1 VYVQVNKIEGYNML
15 RYTNA
20 NNVSE
25 LATNATAVA
34 YCAVD
39 KCVYTSFNFYNKT
52 KHSAGDILH
61 FFAKRTAKNGA
72 LENVRVSIQNDSVV
86 AWQT

>member
-1 VYVQVNKIEGYNML
+1 ML

-34 YCAVD
+34 YCAED
-39 KCVYTSFNFYNKT
+39 KAVYTSFNFYSKT
-52 KHSAGDILH
+52 KHSAGDIMH
-61 FFAKRTAKNGA
+61 FFAKRKAANGA
-72 LENVRVSIQNDSVV
+72 LENVRVAIQNDSVV
-86 AWQT
+86 SWQT

>member
-1 VYVQVNKIEGYNML
+1 ML

-34 YCAVD
+34 YCAAD
-39 KCVYTSFNFYNKT
+39 KCVYTSFNFYKKQ
-52 KHSAGDILH
+52 KHSAGDIMH
-61 FFAKRTAKNGA
+61 FFAKRKAANGA
-72 LENVRVSIQNDSVV
+72 LENVRVAIQNDSVV
-86 AWQT
+86 SWQT

>member
-1 VYVQVNKIEGYNML
+1 ML

-20 NNVSE
+20 NNVSN

-39 KCVYTSFNFYNKT
+39 KCVYTSFNFYSKT
-52 KHSAGDILH
+52 KHSAGDIMH
-61 FFAKRTAKNGA
+61 FFAKRKTANSA
-72 LENVRVSIQNDSVV
+72 LKNVRVAIQNDRVV
-86 AWQT
+86 NVKII

>member
-1 VYVQVNKIEGYNML
+1 ML

-34 YCAVD
+34 YCTTE

-52 KHSAGDILH
+52 KHSAGDIMH
-61 FFAKRTAKNGA
+61 FFAKRNASNGA
-72 LENVRVSIQNDSVV
+72 LENVRVAIQNDTVV
-86 AWQT
+86 SWQS

>member
-1 VYVQVNKIEGYNML
+1 ML

-20 NNVSE
+20 NNVSD

-39 KCVYTSFNFYNKT
+39 KCVYTSFNFYSKT
-52 KHSAGDILH
+52 KHSAGDIMH
-61 FFAKRTAKNGA
+61 FFAKRKAANSA
-72 LENVRVSIQNDSVV
+72 LENVRVAIQNDSVV

>member
-1 VYVQVNKIEGYNML
+1 ML

-34 YCAVD
+34 YCAED

-52 KHSAGDILH
+52 KHSAGDIMH
-61 FFAKRTAKNGA
+61 FFAKRKAANGA
-72 LENVRVSIQNDSVV
+72 LENVRVAIQNDSVV

>member
-1 VYVQVNKIEGYNML
+1 ML

-20 NNVSE
+20 KNVSE

-52 KHSAGDILH
+52 KDAAGDVMH

-72 LENVRVSIQNDSVV
+72 LENVRVAIQNDSVV

>member
-1 VYVQVNKIEGYNML
+1 ML

-34 YCAVD
+34 YCAED
-39 KCVYTSFNFYNKT
+39 KCTYTSFNYYNKT
-52 KHSAGDILH
+52 KHSTGDVMH
-61 FFAKRTAKNGA
+61 FTAKRCSANGA
-72 LENVRVSIQNDSVV
+72 LENVHVAIQNDTVV
-86 AWQT
+86 SWNT

>member
-1 VYVQVNKIEGYNML
+1 ML

-25 LATNATAVA
+25 LATNKNAVA
-34 YCAVD
+34 YDAQE
-39 KCVYTSFNFYNKT
+39 KCVYTSFNFYSKT
-52 KHSAGDILH
+52 KHSAGDIMH
-61 FFAKRTAKNGA
+61 FFAKRKAANGA
-72 LENVRVSIQNDSVV
+72 LENVRVAIQNNSIV

>member
-1 VYVQVNKIEGYNML
+1 ML

-25 LATNATAVA
+25 LATNASAVA
-34 YCAVD
+34 FCTVE
-39 KCVYTSFNFYNKT
+39 KCVYTSFNFYK
-52 KHSAGDILH
+52 KQKDSAGDIMH
-61 FFAKRTAKNGA
+61 FFAKRNASNGA
-72 LENVRVSIQNDSVV
+72 LENVRVAIQNDTVL